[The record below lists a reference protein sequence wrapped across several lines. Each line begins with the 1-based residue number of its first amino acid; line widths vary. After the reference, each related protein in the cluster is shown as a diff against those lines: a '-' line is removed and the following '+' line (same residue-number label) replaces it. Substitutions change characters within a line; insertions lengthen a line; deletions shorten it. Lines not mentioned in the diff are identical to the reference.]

1 MAQLLIVDD
10 EAHVV
15 DRLAGTVDWKSI
27 GIDQVYKA
35 YSGYEALEQL
45 HQFSI
50 DIVITDIRMPGM
62 SGLQLIAEINRQWP
76 KTKSILLSGYSEFN
90 YAKQAM
96 QFQTEDY
103 LLKPVKTADL
113 LATVSRVLRKLERE
127 WEEVISVQRISYT
140 LKEHMPLLRANLLHE
155 LLQGKLWNR
164 TVLREK
170 MARLELGKE
179 PWQSFSLMTV
189 RMDDHLE
196 GLSGAEEDLSWK
208 EFAVANM
215 AEELFGG
222 RYALWH
228 AKDSHD
234 YLIFLL
240 TLKQDAEGED
250 PGWLERTASVLQS
263 AAHVYLK
270 GKVSIMVSG
279 TGAFPEDVPGI
290 YNRSITA
297 YRNRIGDEPEQFM
310 RLEDEESE
318 TTAVQTLACLYEPP
332 ALIHLLEAARW
343 EAVEERYKRIFEG
356 VESGE
361 TTSEEQLLEIYLTIA
376 SAYAFIA
383 HKNGRL
389 LADTLGADYSR
400 MTSALPIRTMH
411 HLREWAF
418 RTLKLLREDMAKETK
433 DNRHSLIERIRR
445 FIDENATRDLSLQL
459 VADQVK
465 LHPVYVSKV
474 YKLETGEN
482 ISDYIQRVKMEEAQ
496 SLLKHSDEKVYEI
509 AARLGYQ
516 RPHSFISAFK
526 KTFGMTPQE
535 YRDGHLS

>member
-15 DRLAGTVDWKSI
+15 DRLATTVDWESV

-35 YSGYEALEQL
+35 YSGQEALEQL

-62 SGLQLIAEINRQWP
+62 SGLQLISEIKRQWP

-103 LLKPVKTADL
+103 LLKPVKTSDL
-113 LATVSRVLRKLERE
+113 LSTVERVLRKLKQE
-127 WEEVISVQRISYT
+127 WEEVISAQRITYT
-140 LKEHMPLLRANLLHE
+140 LKEHLPLLRANLLQE
-155 LLQGKLWNR
+155 LLQGKLWSKQ
-164 TVLREK
+164 TLREK
-170 MARLELGKE
+170 MTRLELGDRD
-179 PWQSFSLMTV
+179 WQRFSLMAV
-189 RMDDHLE
+189 RLDDRFGE
-196 GLSGAEEDLSWK
+196 FTEEDLSWK
-208 EFAVANM
+208 EYAVANM

-222 RYALWH
+222 RYSLWH
-228 AKDSHD
+228 AKDAHD
-234 YLIFLL
+234 YLVFLL
-240 TLKQDAEGED
+240 TLKDEAEGDD

-263 AAHVYLK
+263 AVGVYLK
-270 GKVSIMVSG
+270 GKVSVMVSSA
-279 TGAFPEDVPGI
+279 GAFPEDVPGF

-297 YRNRIGDEPEQFM
+297 FRNRIGQEPEQFM
-310 RLEDEESE
+310 RLEEKESE
-318 TTAVQTLACLYEPP
+318 PAAIRSLDCLYEPP

-343 EAVEERYKRIFEG
+343 EAVEERYKRIFTG

-361 TTSEEQLLEIYLTIA
+361 TVSEEHLLEIYFTVA
-376 SAYAFIA
+376 SAYAYIA

-389 LADTLGADYSR
+389 LNETLGTDYNR
-400 MTSALPIRTMH
+400 MATGMPLRTVQ

-418 RTLKLLREDMAKETK
+418 RTLKALQEDMAKETK
-433 DNRHSLIERIRR
+433 DNRHSLIERIRS
-445 FIDENATRDLSLQL
+445 FIDDNVTGDISLQS
-459 VADQVK
+459 VADYVK

-482 ISDYIQRVKMEEAQ
+482 LSDYIQRVKMEEAQ
-496 SLLKHSDEKVYEI
+496 SMLRRSDEKVYVI

-535 YRDGHLS
+535 YRDGQPQ

>member
-15 DRLAGTVDWKSI
+15 DRLALTVDWKSI
-27 GIDQVYKA
+27 GIDHVYKA
-35 YSGYEALEQL
+35 YSGQEAIEQL

-62 SGLQLIAEINRQWP
+62 SGLQLISEIDRQWP
-76 KTKSILLSGYSEFN
+76 KTKSILLSGYSEFT

-103 LLKPVKTADL
+103 LLKPVKNEDL
-113 LATVSRVLRKLERE
+113 LATVARVLRKLERE
-127 WEEVISVQRISYT
+127 WEEVISSQRMTYT
-140 LKEHMPLLRANLLHE
+140 LKEHLPLLRANLLHE
-155 LLQGKLWNR
+155 LLQGKYKGFLH
-164 TVLREK
+164 EK
-170 MARLELGKE
+170 MLRLELGSE
-179 PWQSFSLMTV
+179 AWQSFTLMAV
-189 RMDDHLE
+189 RMDE
-196 GLSGAEEDLSWK
+196 GFGESSGEDLSWK
-208 EFAVANM
+208 EYAVANM
-215 AEELFGG
+215 AEEVFGC

-228 AKDSHD
+228 AKDAHD

-240 TLKQDAEGED
+240 TPKQNTDGDD

-263 AAHVYLK
+263 AVGVYLK
-270 GKVSIMVSG
+270 GKVSIMISG
-279 TGAFPEDVPGI
+279 TGAFPGDVPAA

-297 YRNRIGDEPEQFM
+297 FRNRIGHEPEQFM
-310 RLEDEESE
+310 KLADEEE
-318 TTAVQTLACLYEPP
+318 VVTAVRSPESLYEPP

-343 EAVEERYKRIFEG
+343 EAVEEKYRRIFADA
-356 VESGE
+356 ESI
-361 TTSEEQLLEIYLTIA
+361 SEEQLLEIYFTIA

-389 LADTLGADYSR
+389 LADTFGTDYGR
-400 MTSALPIRTMH
+400 MTSGMPFRTVH
-411 HLREWAF
+411 QLREWSF
-418 RTLKLLREDMAKETK
+418 RTLKALQEDIAKETK
-433 DNRHSLIERIRR
+433 DNRSSLIDKIRI
-445 FIDENATRDLSLQL
+445 FIDENVTGELSLQS

-496 SLLKHSDEKVYEI
+496 SMLVNSDEKVYAI

-535 YRDGHLS
+535 YRDGHMT

>member
-15 DRLAGTVDWKSI
+15 DRLAATVDWKSV

-35 YSGYEALEQL
+35 YSGQEAIEQL
-45 HQFSI
+45 HQFSV

-62 SGLQLIAEINRQWP
+62 SGLQLIAEIDRKWP
-76 KTKSILLSGYSEFN
+76 KTKSILLSGYSEFE

-103 LLKPVKTADL
+103 LLKPVKTDDL
-113 LATVSRVLRKLERE
+113 LATVARVLRKLEQE
-127 WEEVISVQRISYT
+127 WEEVISSQRITYT
-140 LKEHMPLLRANLLHE
+140 LKEHLPLLRANLLHE
-155 LLQGKLWNR
+155 LLQGRDGTKW
-164 TVLREK
+164 REK
-170 MARLELGKE
+170 MMRLELGDFA
-179 PWQSFSLMTV
+179 WQRFSLMAV
-189 RMDDHLE
+189 RLDDRFDDP
-196 GLSGAEEDLSWK
+196 SEEDLSWK
-208 EFAVANM
+208 EYAISNM

-228 AKDSHD
+228 AKDAHD

-240 TLKQDAEGED
+240 TAKQEAEGDD
-250 PGWLERTASVLQS
+250 PGWIERTASVLQS
-263 AAHVYLK
+263 AVGVYLR
-270 GKVSIMVSG
+270 GQVSIMVSG
-279 TGAFPEDVPGI
+279 TGVFPDDVPAC
-290 YNRSITA
+290 YNRAITA
-297 YRNRIGDEPEQFM
+297 FRNRIGDEPEQFM
-310 RLEDEESE
+310 RLDDEEDVVAGVRSLE
-318 TTAVQTLACLYEPP
+318 YLYEPP
-332 ALIHLLEAARW
+332 ALVHLLEAARW
-343 EAVEERYKRIFEG
+343 EAVEEKYNRIFTG
-356 VESGE
+356 LESGE
-361 TTSEEQLLEIYLTIA
+361 AISEEHLLEIYFTIA
-376 SAYAFIA
+376 SAYTFIA

-389 LADTLGADYSR
+389 LADTLGSDYGR
-400 MTSALPIRTMH
+400 MTTGMPFRTIN

-418 RTLKLLREDMAKETK
+418 RTLKLLQEDMAKETK
-433 DNRHSLIERIRR
+433 DSRHSLIERIRN
-445 FIDENATRDLSLQL
+445 FIDDNVTGDLSLQS

-482 ISDYIQRVKMEEAQ
+482 ISDYIQRVKMEEAE
-496 SLLKHSDEKVYEI
+496 SLLKHSDEKVYVI

-535 YRDGHLS
+535 YRDGHTS

>member
-15 DRLAGTVDWKSI
+15 DRLAATVDWKSV

-35 YSGYEALEQL
+35 YSGQEAIEQL

-62 SGLQLIAEINRQWP
+62 SGLQLIAEIDRQWP
-76 KTKSILLSGYSEFN
+76 KTKSILLSGYSEFE

-103 LLKPVKTADL
+103 LLKPVKTDDL
-113 LATVSRVLRKLERE
+113 LATVARVLRKLEQE
-127 WEEVISVQRISYT
+127 WEEVISSQRITYT
-140 LKEHMPLLRANLLHE
+140 LKEHLPLLRANLLHE
-155 LLQGKLWNR
+155 LLQGKHWDG
-164 TVLREK
+164 TKWREK
-170 MARLELGKE
+170 MMRLELGDFA
-179 PWQSFSLMTV
+179 WQRFSLMAV
-189 RMDDHLE
+189 RLDDRFDDP
-196 GLSGAEEDLSWK
+196 SGEDLSWK
-208 EFAVANM
+208 EYAISNM

-228 AKDSHD
+228 AKDAHD

-240 TLKQDAEGED
+240 TAKQEAEGDD
-250 PGWLERTASVLQS
+250 PGWIERTASVLQS
-263 AAHVYLK
+263 AVGVYLR
-270 GKVSIMVSG
+270 GQVSIMVSG
-279 TGAFPEDVPGI
+279 TGAFPDDIPAY
-290 YNRSITA
+290 YNRAITA
-297 YRNRIGDEPEQFM
+297 FRNRIGDEPEQFM
-310 RLEDEESE
+310 RLDDEEDIVASVRSLE
-318 TTAVQTLACLYEPP
+318 YLYEPP
-332 ALIHLLEAARW
+332 ALVHLLEAARW
-343 EAVEERYKRIFEG
+343 EAVEEKYKRIFTG
-356 VESGE
+356 LESGE
-361 TTSEEQLLEIYLTIA
+361 AISEEHLLEIYFTIA

-389 LADTLGADYSR
+389 LADTLGADYGR
-400 MTSALPIRTMH
+400 MTTGMPFRTIN

-418 RTLKLLREDMAKETK
+418 RTLKLLQEDMAKETK
-433 DNRHSLIERIRR
+433 DSRHSLIERIRN
-445 FIDENATRDLSLQL
+445 FIDDNVTGDLSLQS

-482 ISDYIQRVKMEEAQ
+482 ISDYIQRVKMEEAE
-496 SLLKHSDEKVYEI
+496 SLLKHSDEKVYVI

-535 YRDGHLS
+535 YRDGHTS